1 MAEIIRRDA
10 QTHLLVAFL
19 GVMVEG
25 GIATIK
31 ILGNAQADVAMEDRA
46 KEIFMNVGLCFFSIV
61 EEL

>member
-25 GIATIK
+25 GRVTDK
-31 ILGNAQADVAMEDRA
+31 ILGRVQADTTMEDRA

-61 EEL
+61 EKL